1 MDETTYKILMGTSAF
16 IVAMLGSMLAT
27 TTIPPECG
35 LEKLRKARN
44 ILVPSYFV
52 LALLSLVCCFTG
64 YDHRIEPASTLFVAS
79 FQAFLFTMSMLVFIR
94 PGEVRWSIVFRQTGG
109 IAAAGIILFVAL
121 FCFIDYYLWFFYTG
135 IAAYIIQLTIYTRKF
150 TQAYRKTVQEVE
162 DYYDEDEE
170 NRRGS
175 RVKTRSFIVHW
186 LVGIM
191 ATTHFIFLPTG
202 TNSLFHCMCFITASW

>member
-94 PGEVRWSIVFRQTGG
+94 PGEVRWSVPTGRRHCSG
-109 IAAAGIILFVAL
+109 RHYPVCRLVLFYRLLFVVL
-121 FCFIDYYLWFFYTG
+121 LYGHRRLYYPVNYLYPKIHASLPQDG
-135 IAAYIIQLTIYTRKF
+135 TRG
-150 TQAYRKTVQEVE
+150 
-162 DYYDEDEE
+162 
-170 NRRGS
+170 RG
-175 RVKTRSFIVHW
+175 
-186 LVGIM
+186 L
-191 ATTHFIFLPTG
+191 L
-202 TNSLFHCMCFITASW
+202 

>member
-79 FQAFLFTMSMLVFIR
+79 FQAFLFTISMLDLKSPR
-94 PGEVRWSIVFRQTGG
+94 ELRWSIEIRQNGG
-109 IAAAGIILFVAL
+109 IAAAAKILILA
-121 FCFIDYYLWFFYTG
+121 I
-135 IAAYIIQLTIYTRKF
+135 
-150 TQAYRKTVQEVE
+150 
-162 DYYDEDEE
+162 
-170 NRRGS
+170 N
-175 RVKTRSFIVHW
+175 
-186 LVGIM
+186 
-191 ATTHFIFLPTG
+191 
-202 TNSLFHCMCFITASW
+202 

>member
-1 MDETTYKILMGTSAF
+1 MGTSAF

-79 FQAFLFTMSMLVFIR
+79 FQAFLFTISMLVFIR
-94 PGEVRWSIVFRQTGG
+94 PGEVRWSIVFRQAGG

-121 FCFIDYYLWFFYTG
+121 FYRLLFVVLLYGHRRLYYPVNYLYPKIHASLPQDG
-135 IAAYIIQLTIYTRKF
+135 TRG
-150 TQAYRKTVQEVE
+150 
-162 DYYDEDEE
+162 
-170 NRRGS
+170 RG
-175 RVKTRSFIVHW
+175 
-186 LVGIM
+186 L
-191 ATTHFIFLPTG
+191 L
-202 TNSLFHCMCFITASW
+202 

>member
-79 FQAFLFTMSMLVFIR
+79 FQAFLFTISMLVFIR
-94 PGEVRWSIVFRQTGG
+94 PGEVRWSIVFRQ
-109 IAAAGIILFVAL
+109 A
-121 FCFIDYYLWFFYTG
+121 
-135 IAAYIIQLTIYTRKF
+135 
-150 TQAYRKTVQEVE
+150 
-162 DYYDEDEE
+162 
-170 NRRGS
+170 
-175 RVKTRSFIVHW
+175 
-186 LVGIM
+186 
-191 ATTHFIFLPTG
+191 
-202 TNSLFHCMCFITASW
+202 

>member
-79 FQAFLFTMSMLVFIR
+79 FQALLFTTSMLVFIR
-94 PGEVRWSIVFRQTGG
+94 PGEVRWSTVIRQ
-109 IAAAGIILFVAL
+109 AAGITAAGVILFATL
-121 FCFIDYYLWFFYTG
+121 FCFTDYYSWIFYTG
-135 IAAYIIQLTIYTRKF
+135 IVAYIVQLIIYTRKF
-150 TQAYRKTVQEVE
+150 MSAYRKTVQEVE

-170 NRRGS
+170 RYLYTVTVNIWAEENGRKPAAG
-175 RVKTRSFIVHW
+175 
-186 LVGIM
+186 
-191 ATTHFIFLPTG
+191 TTPYMTLTS
-202 TNSLFHCMCFITASW
+202 TKEN

>member
-44 ILVPSYFV
+44 IPC
-52 LALLSLVCCFTG
+52 ALLFSYSPFSVWYDCFTG

-94 PGEVRWSIVFRQTGG
+94 PGEVRWSIVFRQAGG
-109 IAAAGIILFVAL
+109 IAAAGHYPVCRLVLFYRLLFVVL
-121 FCFIDYYLWFFYTG
+121 LYGHRRLYYPVNYLYPKIHASLPQDG
-135 IAAYIIQLTIYTRKF
+135 TRG
-150 TQAYRKTVQEVE
+150 
-162 DYYDEDEE
+162 
-170 NRRGS
+170 RG
-175 RVKTRSFIVHW
+175 
-186 LVGIM
+186 L
-191 ATTHFIFLPTG
+191 L
-202 TNSLFHCMCFITASW
+202 